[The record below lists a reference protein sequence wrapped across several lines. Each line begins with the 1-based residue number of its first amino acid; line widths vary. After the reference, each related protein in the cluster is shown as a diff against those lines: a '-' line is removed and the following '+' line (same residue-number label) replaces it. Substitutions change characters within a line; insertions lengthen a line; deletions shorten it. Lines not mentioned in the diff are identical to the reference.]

1 MSDDTDRSELQGV
14 GGWLGFL
21 VFVLGILS
29 PARMLF
35 QTIANIRETAI
46 MGQVL
51 GPNASIYIQFS
62 WALVAASAAG
72 SVFLAYRLLAVHRW
86 SSVRI
91 VLIGL
96 WCLASIPTLIDA
108 LVGSILFPEFVGAI
122 VSEALWSAAKSSI
135 SATIWTAYLMKSK
148 RVANTYIKDNDE
160 TQHIFG

>member
-1 MSDDTDRSELQGV
+1 MSDDKDRSELQGV

-51 GPNASIYIQFS
+51 GPNTSIYIQFT
-62 WALVAASAAG
+62 WALVAVSVAG
-72 SVFLAYRLLAVHRW
+72 SIFLAYRLLAVHRW
-86 SSVRI
+86 SSVGI
-91 VLIGL
+91 VIIGL
-96 WCLASIPTLIDA
+96 WCLALLPTLIDA
-108 LVGSILFPEFVGAI
+108 VTASILFPEIVGTM
-122 VSEALWSAAKSSI
+122 VLEALWSAAKSSI

-148 RVANTYIKDNDE
+148 RVANTYIKDSDE
-160 TQHIFG
+160 TQRIFG

>member
-1 MSDDTDRSELQGV
+1 
-14 GGWLGFL
+14 
-21 VFVLGILS
+21 
-29 PARMLF
+29 
-35 QTIANIRETAI
+35 

-51 GPNASIYIQFS
+51 GPNASVYIQFS

-72 SVFLAYRLLAVHRW
+72 SIFLAYRLLAVHRW

-108 LVGSILFPEFVGAI
+108 LVGSILFPKFVGAI
-122 VSEALWSAAKSSI
+122 VPEALWSAAKSSI

-148 RVANTYIKDNDE
+148 RVENTYIKDSDE
-160 TQHIFG
+160 TQRIFG